1 MKKWVLIGIGVIGGL
16 LVVFAAYR
24 SVYAKPM
31 AEMRETLR
39 TWHKGKDQMQRSLG
53 DATKVKTRLASI
65 EATTLG
71 PTGELAEHRL
81 RSLLTDLCG
90 QGGLQEYVIA
100 CREPKAVGNPA
111 ADENPAEF
119 NREMRRQ
126 ADFLAIETT
135 VTGRG
140 SLDACMHTVALLE
153 TQPWLHRVSGVSIQP
168 RGKER
173 TEFDLT
179 AQLVTIVMPDLASDA
194 TGENAQV
201 VPVDQSQWAAVT
213 SRNPFIAAPP
223 PPEPKVEVVQTPP
236 PPSEPKPKPKPLG
249 DWVVT
254 GVMRTS
260 GGGEAILSN
269 RKTGE
274 SRVLSLGGE
283 VMGMRVSSILVDEVV
298 MTEGESG
305 YRVAL
310 GRSLAEREPL
320 IE

>member
-1 MKKWVLIGIGVIGGL
+1 MKKLALIGIGSVVGL
-16 LVVFAAYR
+16 LIVFSLYR
-24 SVYAKPM
+24 SVYAKPN
-31 AEMRETLR
+31 AEMRETLES
-39 TWHKGKDQMQRSLG
+39 WHKGKDQMQRSLG
-53 DATKVKTRLASI
+53 DATSVKQQLAAI

-71 PTGELAEHRL
+71 PTGELAEHRM
-81 RSLLTDLCG
+81 RTLLTDLCG
-90 QGGLQEYVIA
+90 QGGLKEFVIA

-126 ADFLAIETT
+126 ADFLAIETS

-140 SLDACMHTVALLE
+140 SLESCLHTVALLE
-153 TQPWLHRVSGVSIQP
+153 SQPWLHRVSGVSIQP

-173 TEFDLT
+173 TEFDLS
-179 AQLVTIVMPDLASDA
+179 AQVVTILMPDLATDE
-194 TGENAQV
+194 TGASAQV
-201 VPVDQSQWAAVT
+201 VSADPTMWAAVT
-213 SRNPFIAAPP
+213 SRNPFVVAPP
-223 PPEPKVEVVQTPP
+223 LPEPKVEVAQAAPP
-236 PPSEPKPKPKPLG
+236 AQPIPRPKPLG

-254 GVMRTS
+254 GVMRTT

-274 SRVLSLGGE
+274 SRVLMPGGE
-283 VMGMRVSSILVDEVV
+283 MMGMKVSSILVDEIV
-298 MTEGESG
+298 MLEGESG